1 MFLSNR
7 FLFLA
12 FISAGIMKSEGA
24 VKQRHQSTRKHR
36 ATLHMANL
44 WDDWPAPTTPADDTP
59 GKYGSCL
66 HATLLC
72 GCVVKQQLLLPTL
85 SSLLTT
91 FTRHFYI
98 VEEIV
103 ETPSITSTSSSPTIT
118 SAPAG
123 SPTFT
128 PTVTPTKAPTVTPT
142 KAPTVTPT
150 KAPTVTAD
158 EDAED
163 TDDDAE
169 SIAPATGSLA
179 AGETAAIA
187 ISSVALMMVAVF
199 IGRRRQKEA
208 AHSKAPIQDT
218 DSSKGGIDDRSESA
232 CESP

>member
-1 MFLSNR
+1 MIGQPQQHLPM
-7 FLFLA
+7 
-12 FISAGIMKSEGA
+12 I
-24 VKQRHQSTRKHR
+24 HQVNMDHVY
-36 ATLHMANL
+36 MQ
-44 WDDWPAPTTPADDTP
+44 
-59 GKYGSCL
+59 
-66 HATLLC
+66 LC
-72 GCVVKQQLLLPTL
+72 CVVKQQLLLPTL

-150 KAPTVTAD
+150 KAPTVTPATAD